1 STKGQENIMGSAIM
15 LAQLLL
21 GLVPSILAIAKA
33 IETPGVPGADKAATV
48 TQITIGAVEALP
60 ADVTKKLH
68 LDVVESFTQKVL
80 NIAVGF
86 FNKAG
91 IFSRSAPPA
100 PPTA

>member
-1 STKGQENIMGSAIM
+1 MGAAIS

-48 TQITIGAVEALP
+48 TQITVGAVEALP
-60 ADVTKKLH
+60 ADITKKLH

-80 NIAVGF
+80 NVAVAF

-91 IFSRSAPPA
+91 IFTKSTPA
-100 PPTA
+100 A